1 MLSSLACEG
10 IHPPAL
16 FSSTPSGKTLKF
28 LHCRFLNRDILDIFC
43 MLTLHLWL
51 RWFLKYSFA
60 LRHPSFLLRPQTS
73 LLWLFPYFVFIFL
86 FLHLSLSLHPSD
98 WWFSANFLLV
108 FLYHNVFLLPEY
120 PCFIFPSI
128 RRLHAPRG
136 REPSLVTCPYWAACV
151 LSSAQGQLEEGDQH
165 LGLTKYNQSTNSLHL
180 SAAFTATAGKN
191 KDKNRL

>member
-10 IHPPAL
+10 THPPVL
-16 FSSTPSGKTLKF
+16 VSSTPSGKSLKF
-28 LHCRFLNRDILDIFC
+28 LHCRFLNRDILDNFS

-60 LRHPSFLLRPQTS
+60 LRHSSFLVRPQTS
-73 LLWLFPYFVFIFL
+73 PLWLFPYFVFIFL
-86 FLHLSLSLHPSD
+86 FLHLSTSHWL
-98 WWFSANFLLV
+98 FSASFLLV
-108 FLYHNVFLLPEY
+108 FIYHNVFLLPEY

-128 RRLHAPRG
+128 RKPHAPRG
-136 REPSLVTCPYWAACV
+136 REPSLATCPHWAACALPSV
-151 LSSAQGQLEEGDQH
+151 QGQLEKGDQQ
-165 LGLTKYNQSTNSLHL
+165 LGLMNYDQNTNSSHL